1 MSTDNWK
8 VLQYP
13 SADELEVARHQFH
26 QAIQNV
32 GSIGRSFLSEDP
44 SDVTA
49 NLEWDSKLQRLAGRW
64 IEGDEV
70 FRSSFSLSDFSVLL
84 VDELYNTIS
93 SISLQ
98 AKKQTDVMIWLEE
111 QIAELGLKSSDISL
125 KLPYTIPE
133 YPTAKREAFNE
144 VNPMAAQELEAWF
157 HNTDLV
163 LKRITA
169 EIDGASE
176 VRCWPHHFDIAS
188 LITLVDTGD
197 AETSKSINIGM
208 SPGDGNYNEPYFY
221 VSPWPYPVS
230 ELPDIS
236 PTGGFW
242 HEENWIG
249 AILRASDMS
258 HLKTAKDQQDAV
270 VDFLDKNIKTL
281 KGLLGE

>member
-1 MSTDNWK
+1 MSSDNWK
-8 VLQYP
+8 TLQYP
-13 SADELEVARHQFH
+13 ATEELEEARHQFH

-32 GSIGRSFLSEDP
+32 SSIGRSFLPTDQ
-44 SDVTA
+44 SDKNA

-64 IEGDEV
+64 IEGEEM

-84 VDELYNTIS
+84 VDELFNTIS
-93 SISLQ
+93 SISLKG
-98 AKKQTDVMIWLEE
+98 KKQREVMIWLEE
-111 QIAELGLKSSDISL
+111 QIDELGLKSNDISL

-133 YPTAKREAFNE
+133 YPTAKGEAFGE
-144 VNPMAAQELEAWF
+144 VYPLAGHELEAWF
-157 HNTDLV
+157 HNADLV
-163 LKRITA
+163 LKKLTV
-169 EIDGASE
+169 EIEGASK

-208 SPGDGNYNEPYFY
+208 SPGDENYNEPYFY
-221 VSPWPYPVS
+221 VSPWPYPLT

-236 PTGGFW
+236 DTGGFW

-258 HLKTAKDQQDAV
+258 HLKTAKDQHDTV
-270 VDFLDKNIKTL
+270 VNFLDKSLKIL

>member
-8 VLQYP
+8 VLEYP
-13 SADELEVARHQFH
+13 AVEELEMVRHQFH

-32 GSIGRSFLSEDP
+32 GSIGRSFLPDDP
-44 SDVTA
+44 GDVTA
-49 NLEWDSKLQRLAGRW
+49 NLEWDSKLQRLAGKW

-70 FRSSFSLSDFSVLL
+70 FRSSFSLGSFSVLL
-84 VDELYNTIS
+84 VDELFNTIS
-93 SISLQ
+93 SFSLQ
-98 AKKQTDVMIWLEE
+98 GKKQTDIMIWLEE
-111 QIAELGLKSSDISL
+111 QIDELGLKSSDISL

-133 YPTAKREAFNE
+133 YPTAKREAFDE
-144 VNPMAAQELEAWF
+144 VSPLAAQELEAWF

-163 LKRITA
+163 LKSIIA
-169 EIDGASE
+169 EIEGASE

-221 VSPWPYPVS
+221 VSPWPYPID

-236 PTGGFW
+236 DTGGFW

-249 AILRASDMS
+249 AILRASDMK
-258 HLKTAKDQQDAV
+258 HLKSAQDQQDAV
-270 VDFLDKNIKTL
+270 VKFFEKNIQTL
-281 KGLLGE
+281 RVLIGE

>member
-1 MSTDNWK
+1 MSIDNWK
-8 VLQYP
+8 IFNYP
-13 SADELEVARHQFH
+13 AAEELEIARHQFH

-32 GSIGRSFLSEDP
+32 GSIGRSFLPEDP
-44 SDVTA
+44 SDQTA

-93 SISLQ
+93 SISLEGN
-98 AKKQTDVMIWLEE
+98 KQRSVMIWLEE
-111 QIAELGLKSSDISL
+111 EIAELGLQSNDISL

-133 YPTAKREAFNE
+133 YPTAKREAFDE
-144 VNPMAAQELEAWF
+144 VNPIAAQELEAWF
-157 HNTDLV
+157 HNADLV
-163 LKRITA
+163 LNKITA
-169 EIDGASE
+169 CLEGASE

-197 AETSKSINIGM
+197 VETSKSINVGM

-221 VSPWPYPVS
+221 VSPWPYPVT

-236 PTGGFW
+236 ETGGFW

-249 AILRASDMS
+249 AILKSSDLN
-258 HLKTAKDQQDAV
+258 HLKSAGDQQETV
-270 VDFLDKNIKTL
+270 TNFLDKNIITL
-281 KGLLGE
+281 KALLGE